1 MSEPCPQDRA
11 NDMELGATMRKVFKV
26 ELDGHNGVYTK
37 LTLPATPCV
46 MLDALEKLWLAE
58 GEAPGWEILQADAF
72 PGVSMYLDQKGTLS
86 ELNALAQRFAALD
99 EQELAIVEG
108 LAIMEREQSEKSRIP
123 LPRLIDLASSTDC
136 CHLVEGVVTDAQLGR
151 FCAENGF
158 VPEADD
164 LSDAA
169 FALLDFARIGKQF
182 RQEEGGVFTRVGY
195 VQRHDE
201 LKQVYQ
207 TLDITIKKPDYAIL
221 GELPDGSRVKLP
233 TPLGKTVVEE
243 PARCVDCTAPALNG
257 LTAMRSTLDMLA
269 RRLAELE
276 VDGELPK
283 YKAVLEATHC
293 DDICRAL
300 SLADELDQ
308 YTFDPDLLEPD
319 EVGSGHLKGL
329 LPEEELAAL
338 LSNVNLYRYGQALME
353 QRAGK
358 LTAYG
363 LVERADGHPVQG
375 MDQEQTR
382 AEGMSLV

>member
-1 MSEPCPQDRA
+1 MFE
-11 NDMELGATMRKVFKV
+11 V

-37 LTLPATPCV
+37 LTLPATPWA

-58 GEAPGWEILQADAF
+58 GEAPVWEILQSDAF

-86 ELNALAQRFAALD
+86 ELNALAQRLAALD

-108 LAIMEREQSEKSRIP
+108 LAIMEREQSKKSRIP

-207 TLDITIKKPDYAIL
+207 ALDITIKKPDYAIMA
-221 GELPDGSRVKLP
+221 ELPDGSRVELP
-233 TPLGKTVVEE
+233 TPLGKTLVDE
-243 PARCVDCTAPALNG
+243 PARCVDCAAPVLNG
-257 LTAMRSTLDMLA
+257 LTAMRSTLDQLA

-276 VDGELPK
+276 ANGGLPK
-283 YKAVLEATHC
+283 YKAVLEAVGC
-293 DDICRAL
+293 DDMARAL
-300 SLADELDQ
+300 TLADELDQ
-308 YTFDPDLLEPD
+308 YIFSPNLQRPEDVAMECLEIMLPDSEVELLTPYLD
-319 EVGSGHLKGL
+319 LRG
-329 LPEEELAAL
+329 
-338 LSNVNLYRYGQALME
+338 YGEAVVE
-353 QRAGK
+353 QDSGK
-358 LTAYG
+358 LTGYG
-363 LVERADGHPVQG
+363 YVHPSGPVQD
-375 MDQEQTR
+375 MEQGPE
-382 AEGMSLV
+382 AEEMEMMQIE

>member
-1 MSEPCPQDRA
+1 MFE
-11 NDMELGATMRKVFKV
+11 V
-26 ELDGHNGVYTK
+26 ELASENGCTE
-37 LTLPATPCV
+37 LTVPATPYAL
-46 MLDALEKLWLAE
+46 LDALEQLWLTE
-58 GEAPGWEILQADAF
+58 GEAPGWEILQSDAF
-72 PGVSMYLDQKGTLS
+72 PGISMYLDRRGTLS
-86 ELNALAQRFAALD
+86 ELNALAQRLAALD
-99 EQELAIVEG
+99 EQGLAIVEG
-108 LAIMEREQSEKSRIP
+108 LALMEPGPQGEPIP
-123 LPRLIDLASSTDC
+123 LPRLIDLAYSTDC

-164 LSDAA
+164 LPDAA

-182 RQEEGGVFTRVGY
+182 REAEGGVFTRVGY

-201 LKQVYQ
+201 LKQVYN
-207 TLDITIKKPDYAIL
+207 TLDLSLKKPDYAIL

-283 YKAVLEATHC
+283 YKAVLAATGC
-293 DDICRAL
+293 ENIAQAL
-300 SLADELDQ
+300 VLADELDQ

-319 EVGSGHLKGL
+319 EVAGVKLDQLLGDDMVKLL
-329 LPEEELAAL
+329 LPHVQLCAFGSAL
-338 LSNVNLYRYGQALME
+338 IQASG
-353 QRAGK
+353 GK

-363 LVERADGHPVQG
+363 LVERADSQPVQG
-375 MDQEQTR
+375 MDQEQTQ
-382 AEGMSLV
+382 AEGMSFA